1 MAVTGLFQLKQYH
14 NSIFD
19 YTDALCNCNEH
30 YTSDEYIYKHQPK
43 ETFPQSYAIQWYRLQ
58 EERRFH

>member
-43 ETFPQSYAIQWYRLQ
+43 ETFPQSYAIQ
-58 EERRFH
+58 